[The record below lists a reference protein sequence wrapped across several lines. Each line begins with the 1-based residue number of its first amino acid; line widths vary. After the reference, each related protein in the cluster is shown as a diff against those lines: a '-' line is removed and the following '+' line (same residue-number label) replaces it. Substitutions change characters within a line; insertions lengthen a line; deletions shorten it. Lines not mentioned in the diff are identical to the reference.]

1 MRALTINPSR
11 LGSIRP
17 LAVAALYCAIVAA
30 TLAVPS
36 IAMAQ
41 DATTVTSV
49 VRIPGETRIDKIED
63 LHFGDIIAGNTGG
76 TITVALDDS
85 VTTTGSVLSV
95 GGNPHAAEFVITRQ
109 FLVDYPTYNGP
120 LGTDTIQLTHIS
132 LPSETMTLRDFTTD
146 FNRTGFFGLP
156 GYFFRATYDFRIG
169 GTLDVA
175 ADQEPGQYLGFF
187 TVTIDYD

>member
-1 MRALTINPSR
+1 MIKTLRQFALISAPASLLLAIPS
-11 LGSIRP
+11 
-17 LAVAALYCAIVAA
+17 AAL
-30 TLAVPS
+30 
-36 IAMAQ
+36 AQ
-41 DATTVTSV
+41 DTATTTSV

-76 TITVALDDS
+76 TITIALDDS